1 MENKND
7 STKKPSS
14 QNNSNPFPKLKPKG
28 SIFIHQIPPKQEK
41 NELSKSPKH
50 SNIATDFLSKIKF
63 FQSKSQGSVQN
74 QNNQQNNQVTLKHS
88 RTLQPSDN
96 LNLTKKAK
104 SEAIK
109 ENKDI
114 LKKNKSSEI
123 KSKKEDKK
131 ENDKEEDNIDDIMNI
146 DEEKAK
152 FEKRQASCTI
162 NDSSKDNDSKKLST
176 KKTIEYANKL
186 FHSITGYISDNVI
199 NKININFKN
208 DKNKENDSD
217 SLYKDLEINFEKP
230 TNFGEIEE
238 HWNYEKHLLDYD
250 ILDFTSKSK
259 IFYLL
264 FLFSHTQFFEIF
276 KK

>member
-1 MENKND
+1 MENN

-14 QNNSNPFPKLKPKG
+14 QNNANPFPKLKPKG
-28 SIFIHQIPPKQEK
+28 SIYIHQIPPKQEK

-50 SNIATDFLSKIKF
+50 SNITTDFLSKIKF
-63 FQSKSQGSVQN
+63 FQSKSQGSEQN
-74 QNNQQNNQVTLKHS
+74 QNNQPNNKFPLKHS
-88 RTLQPSDN
+88 KTLQLDN
-96 LNLTKKAK
+96 LNLTKKDK
-104 SEAIK
+104 TEASK

-114 LKKNKSSEI
+114 LKKNKSTEI
-123 KSKKEDKK
+123 NNNKKEDKK
-131 ENDKEEDNIDDIMNI
+131 ENDKGEDNIDDVMNI

-152 FEKRQASCTI
+152 FEKRLSSCTI
-162 NDSSKDNDSKKLST
+162 NDNSKDNDSKKPSS
-176 KKTIEYANKL
+176 KKPMEYANKI
-186 FHSITGYISDNVI
+186 FHSITGYINDNVI

-230 TNFGEIEE
+230 ANFEVIEE

>member
-1 MENKND
+1 MENKNN

-28 SIFIHQIPPKQEK
+28 SIILHQIPQKQEK
-41 NELSKSPKH
+41 NELSKSPKR

-63 FQSKSQGSVQN
+63 FQPKTQGSDQN
-74 QNNQQNNQVTLKHS
+74 QKNQVTLKHS
-88 RTLQPSDN
+88 RTMQPSDK
-96 LNLTKKAK
+96 LILTKKDK
-104 SEAIK
+104 TETSK

-123 KSKKEDKK
+123 KIKKEDKK
-131 ENDKEEDNIDDIMNI
+131 ENEKGEDNLDDIMNI
-146 DEEKAK
+146 DAEKAK

-162 NDSSKDNDSKKLST
+162 NDNSKDNDSKRFST

-186 FHSITGYISDNVI
+186 FHSFTGYINDNVI
-199 NKININFKN
+199 NKINLN
-208 DKNKENDSD
+208 
-217 SLYKDLEINFEKP
+217 SLYKDLEIKFEKP
-230 TNFGEIEE
+230 SNFGEIEE
-238 HWNYEKHLLDYD
+238 QWNYEKNLLDYD
-250 ILDFTSKSK
+250 ILDFTSKTK

-264 FLFSHTQFFEIF
+264 FFFSHTQFSEIF

>member
-1 MENKND
+1 MENKNN

-28 SIFIHQIPPKQEK
+28 SIILHQIPQKQEK
-41 NELSKSPKH
+41 NELSKSPKR

-63 FQSKSQGSVQN
+63 FQPKTQGSDQN
-74 QNNQQNNQVTLKHS
+74 QKNQVTLKHS
-88 RTLQPSDN
+88 RTMQPSDK
-96 LNLTKKAK
+96 LILTKKGK
-104 SEAIK
+104 TETSK

-123 KSKKEDKK
+123 KI
-131 ENDKEEDNIDDIMNI
+131 NA
-146 DEEKAK
+146 EKAK

-162 NDSSKDNDSKKLST
+162 NDNSKDNDSKRFST

-186 FHSITGYISDNVI
+186 FHSFTGYINDNVI
-199 NKININFKN
+199 NKINLNNLNFY
-208 DKNKENDSD
+208 KNKENDSD
-217 SLYKDLEINFEKP
+217 SLYKDLEIKFEKP
-230 TNFGEIEE
+230 SNFGEIEE
-238 HWNYEKHLLDYD
+238 QWNYEKNLLDYD
-250 ILDFTSKSK
+250 ILDFTSKTK

-264 FLFSHTQFFEIF
+264 IFFSHTQFSEIF

>member
-1 MENKND
+1 MENKNN

-50 SNIATDFLSKIKF
+50 SNITTDFLSKIKF
-63 FQSKSQGSVQN
+63 FQSKSQGSDQN

-88 RTLQPSDN
+88 KTLQPNDN
-96 LNLTKKAK
+96 LNLTKKGK
-104 SEAIK
+104 TEESK

-123 KSKKEDKK
+123 KSQKEDKK
-131 ENDKEEDNIDDIMNI
+131 ENDKGEDNIDEIMNI

-152 FEKRQASCTI
+152 FAKRQASCTI
-162 NDSSKDNDSKKLST
+162 NDNSKDNDSKKPST

-199 NKININFKN
+199 NKINLNKNF
-208 DKNKENDSD
+208 KNKENDSD

-230 TNFGEIEE
+230 TNFDEIEE

-250 ILDFTSKSK
+250 ILDFSSKLK

>member
-1 MENKND
+1 MENKNN

-50 SNIATDFLSKIKF
+50 SNITTDFLSKIKF
-63 FQSKSQGSVQN
+63 FQSKSQGSEKN

-88 RTLQPSDN
+88 KTLQPNDN
-96 LNLTKKAK
+96 LNLTKKGK
-104 SEAIK
+104 TEESK

-123 KSKKEDKK
+123 KSQKEDKK
-131 ENDKEEDNIDDIMNI
+131 ENDKGEDNIDEIMNI

-152 FEKRQASCTI
+152 FAKRQASCTI
-162 NDSSKDNDSKKLST
+162 NDNSKDNDSKKPST
-176 KKTIEYANKL
+176 KKKMENAYKL

-230 TNFGEIEE
+230 TNFDEIEE

>member
-1 MENKND
+1 MENKNN

-28 SIFIHQIPPKQEK
+28 SIILHQIPQKQEK
-41 NELSKSPKH
+41 NELSKSPKR

-63 FQSKSQGSVQN
+63 FQPKTQSSDQN
-74 QNNQQNNQVTLKHS
+74 QKNQVTLKHS
-88 RTLQPSDN
+88 RTLQPSDK
-96 LNLTKKAK
+96 LILTKKDK
-104 SEAIK
+104 TETSK

-123 KSKKEDKK
+123 KIKKEDKK
-131 ENDKEEDNIDDIMNI
+131 ENEKGEDNLDDIMNI
-146 DEEKAK
+146 DAEKAK

-162 NDSSKDNDSKKLST
+162 NDNSKDNDSKRFST

-186 FHSITGYISDNVI
+186 FHSFTGYINDNVI
-199 NKININFKN
+199 NKINLNNLNFY
-208 DKNKENDSD
+208 KNKENDSD
-217 SLYKDLEINFEKP
+217 SLYKDLEIKFEKP
-230 TNFGEIEE
+230 SNFGEIEE
-238 HWNYEKHLLDYD
+238 QWNYEKNLLDYD
-250 ILDFTSKSK
+250 ILDFTSKTK

-264 FLFSHTQFFEIF
+264 FFFSHTQFSEIF